1 MTRAVRERGKGPF
14 KLLLKKS
21 HKTGVIR
28 AQIWA
33 HEEDIEL
40 LIAKLNNN
48 KINN

>member
-1 MTRAVRERGKGPF
+1 MTRAVRERGEGEC

-21 HKTGVIR
+21 HKMGGIR

-33 HEEDIEL
+33 HKEDIEM

-48 KINN
+48 KINS